1 MKRTPCGLSVISVSL
16 FLCLPAAAA
25 IAADLPADVAAF
37 VEERQH
43 CDHFRGEDAYDEARA
58 KEINAALDRYCT
70 GTDARLAKLKAKYSK
85 GPAAVATALGE
96 FEDRIE

>member
-1 MKRTPCGLSVISVSL
+1 MQRTLFGLSTISAAL
-16 FLCLPAAAA
+16 FLCLPAGVTFAV
-25 IAADLPADVAAF
+25 DLPADVAAF
-37 VEERQH
+37 VEERQQ

-96 FEDRIE
+96 FENRIE